1 VAALSEHDQCDEV
14 WALLNDGKEH
24 PTALIE
30 EAVAQVLE
38 KEFTLAPG
46 SVTTGKMV
54 SALRQLGFERVY
66 DAKYFRGA
74 VIEHENRELLDRIN
88 QKKKLPMITGCSPGW
103 LKFARNFYPDL
114 EDHFFVSGSSGMPSA
129 GPVVSVVPCVAQ
141 KFKETRTGEA
151 HIVLT
156 PKELARMFRLAGI
169 CIENLPEE
177 PADFPAQN
185 AHGLPSNDGAH
196 GAKTITVNGF
206 SEARRIMDSI
216 RRGECDAAHVR
227 IMSCPAGC
235 VMDIRQTGIRP

>member
-14 WALLNDGKEH
+14 WALFSDGKKQ
-24 PTALIE
+24 PTAVIE
-30 EAVAQVLE
+30 EAAAQILE
-38 KEFTLAPG
+38 KELALAPG
-46 SVTTGKMV
+46 TVTIGKMV
-54 SALRQLGFERVY
+54 SSLRQLGFEKVY

-74 VIEHENRELLDRIN
+74 VIEDENRELLGRIKKD

-103 LKFARNFYPDL
+103 LRFARNFYPDL
-114 EDHFFVSGSSGMPSA
+114 EDHFFASGSNGMPSA
-129 GPVVSVVPCVAQ
+129 GPVVSVIPCVAK
-141 KFKETRTGEA
+141 KFNETRTGEA

-156 PKELARMFRLAGI
+156 PRELARMFRLAGI
-169 CIENLPEE
+169 CFENLPEE

-185 AHGLPSNDGAH
+185 AHGLPSSD

-206 SEARRIMDSI
+206 SDARRIMDSI
-216 RRGECDAAHVR
+216 RCGECDAAHVR